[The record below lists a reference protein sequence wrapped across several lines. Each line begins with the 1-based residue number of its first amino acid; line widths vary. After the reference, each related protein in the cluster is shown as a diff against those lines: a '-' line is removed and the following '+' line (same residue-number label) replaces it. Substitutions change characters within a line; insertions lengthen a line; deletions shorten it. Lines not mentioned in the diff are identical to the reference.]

1 MALSFKI
8 WYLDAAKFPITIA
21 TIAENVEIL
30 EKPLSSD
37 RSDNDLWDRK
47 SSFSAIVTIAE
58 LFSSD
63 RSDHTK
69 CMETRL

>member
-1 MALSFKI
+1 M
-8 WYLDAAKFPITIA
+8 IA
-21 TIAENVEIL
+21 TITENVEML

-37 RSDNDLWDRK
+37 RSDNNLWDTK

-69 CMETRL
+69 CMESRL